1 MAQPLI
7 ERIVADFEVDA
18 PDWTTFDFENFSRN
32 KRLWDYQQNA
42 LQGAMKALWKY
53 YEDFRDYRTNEADDY
68 DDANKNA
75 NVFRKSKLW
84 SCYEDNGLAENLDY
98 RLDKKN
104 VGVLSEYFT
113 VNADKIAF
121 KNFINRMSF
130 WMATGSGKTLVI
142 VKLIHLLH
150 TLITR
155 QEIPANDIL
164 VLAHREELLEQ
175 FRVHVREFN
184 AANFGV
190 YIRLRDLK
198 EYGSAKQ
205 SNPELFTGDEVTV
218 FTYRSDNIGFEQKD
232 KIIDFRNYENGGEWY
247 VLLDEAH
254 KGDKEESKRQHIYS
268 ILSRNGFLFNFS
280 ATFTDPRDIYTTV
293 SNFNL
298 AEFVSRGYGKHISIL
313 KRQILEFRKGE
324 DFDDEEKQKIVL
336 QSLLMLTLV
345 TRASDKARAVNAE
358 LFHKPLLITLV
369 NSVNTEDAD
378 LKLFFR
384 ELERIARDAV
394 SDDLFQSAKDELW
407 EELKDG
413 IEWMFEGET
422 HLFSQNDYDA
432 LTIEDVRQSVFNTN
446 AKGAIEVLRRPS
458 DRKEIAFKIQNAERP
473 FALIKIGDVLDWLKN
488 DLSSYEIEETFNDE
502 GYFENLNEDS
512 SDIKILMGSRTFY
525 EGWDSNRPNVI
536 NFINIGTGTDARKF
550 VLQSI
555 GRGVRVE
562 PLPHKRRR
570 IAQLLNAK
578 EIDQMTFQ
586 AAKAPAALLESLFIF
601 GTNRDALEKVVEELK
616 KEKLEKS
623 YKIELDKNTDI
634 TLKPLLIPTYRNA
647 ANPIIT
653 QKTPKKFEV
662 LPSEIEVLKNYVDFV
677 GDDNVLLLRHRTAP
691 KDFLSLQQTI
701 ADVDKYYEKDKDARA
716 FKNVDLLWENLIGY
730 FNLTPKEFYRFKE
743 LEDEITHYKQILVTM
758 KDISDVDELKRQ
770 IDKVKNFKDVE
781 AEKARLKELYQ
792 QNKITLDEL
801 LEQTGLVAK
810 SSDETAEYTYN
821 GAKLV
826 IKRFASHYYVPSI
839 VSTVEKVSFIKHIVK
854 VESER
859 IFLERLSHYLGR
871 ANRFGEFD
879 DWAFS
884 KLDEFLDNVVIPY
897 VDKLKNI
904 NRNFN
909 PDFIFWLKRGEDYS
923 IVLVDPKGIQNTGG
937 FAYKMDGYIEL
948 FTENKK
954 PKVFKFGDL
963 KVRVFAFL
971 FTKDKNIVGAEV
983 YPQFWID
990 KMDDILDKVLA
1001 ETGN

>member
-1 MAQPLI
+1 MAQPLL

-18 PDWTTFDFENFSRN
+18 PNWTTFDFENFSRH

-42 LQGAMKALWKY
+42 LQGALKALWKY
-53 YEDFRDYRTNEADDY
+53 YEDYRDYQPNEADDY
-68 DDANKNA
+68 DDAFKNA
-75 NVFRKSKLW
+75 NEFRKGKLW
-84 SCYEDNGLAENLDY
+84 TCYEDNGLSESLEY
-98 RLDKKN
+98 KLDKKN
-104 VGVLSEYFT
+104 ARILSEYFT
-113 VNADKIAF
+113 VNTDRIAF

-130 WMATGSGKTLVI
+130 WMATGAGKTLVI

-150 TLITR
+150 SLIAR
-155 QEIPANDIL
+155 REIPASDIL

-175 FRVHVREFN
+175 FRAHVREFN

-198 EYGSAKQ
+198 EYATAKQ
-205 SNPELFTGDEVTV
+205 SNPSLFNDDELTV

-232 KIIDFRNYENGGEWY
+232 KIIDFRNYENGGKWY

-280 ATFTDPRDIYTTV
+280 ATFTDPRDIYTTI

-313 KRQILEFRKGE
+313 KRQILEFRKSG
-324 DFDDEEKQKIVL
+324 DFSDEEKQKIVL
-336 QSLLMLTLV
+336 QSLLLLTII
-345 TRASDKARAVNAE
+345 TRASDKVRALNAG

-384 ELERIARDAV
+384 ELERIAKDTV
-394 SDDLFQSAKDELW
+394 SSELFQAAKAELW

-413 IEWMFEGET
+413 VEWMFEGET
-422 HLFSQNDYDA
+422 LLFSQNDFDA
-432 LTIEDVRQSVFNTN
+432 LKIEDVRQAVFNTN
-446 AKGAIEVLRRPS
+446 LKGAIEVVRRPS
-458 DRKEIAFKIQNAERP
+458 DRKEIAFKIQNAEQP
-473 FALIKIGDVLDWLKN
+473 FALIKIGDISEWLKT
-488 DLSSYEIEETFNDE
+488 DLAGYEISETFNDE
-502 GYFENLNEDS
+502 GYFENLNQDA

-536 NFINIGTGTDARKF
+536 NFVNIGTGTDARKF

-562 PLPHKRRR
+562 PLPNKRRR

-578 EIDQMTFQ
+578 EIEQATFQ
-586 AAKAPAALLESLFIF
+586 AVKTPAALLESLFIL

-616 KEKLEKS
+616 KEKLEKT

-634 TLKPLLIPTYRNA
+634 TLKPLLIPKYRA
-647 ANPIIT
+647 ASNPIIT
-653 QKTPKKFEV
+653 QRTPKKFEV
-662 LPSEIEVLKNYVDFV
+662 LPAEIEVLKDYLDFV
-677 GDDNVLLLRHRTAP
+677 GDDNVLLLRHRTEP

-701 ADVDKYYEKDKDARA
+701 ADIEKYYEQDQTARA
-716 FKNVDLLWENLIGY
+716 FKNIGLLWQNLIGY
-730 FNLTPKEFYRFKE
+730 FNLIPQEFYRFEE
-743 LEDEITHYKQILVTM
+743 LDGEISHYQQILVTM
-758 KDISDVDELKRQ
+758 KDIRDVDDLKKQ
-770 IDKVKNFKDVE
+770 IAKVKDFRS
-781 AEKARLKELYQ
+781 AEERKAEYEKQFNE
-792 QNKITLDEL
+792 KHITLAEYTEKVMQL
-801 LEQTGLVAK
+801 AK
-810 SSDETAEYTYN
+810 SIEETAEYSYE
-821 GAKLV
+821 GATLE
-826 IKRFASHYYVPSI
+826 IRRFASHYYVPSI

-859 IFLERLSHYLGR
+859 IFLERLSDYLGR
-871 ANRFGEFD
+871 ANKFTEFD

-884 KLDEFLDNVVIPY
+884 KLDESLDQVVIPY
-897 VDKLKNI
+897 VDKLKNT

-909 PDFIFWLKRGEDYS
+909 PDFIFWLKRGNDYS
-923 IVLVDPKGIQNTGG
+923 IILVDPKGIQNTGG

-948 FTENKK
+948 FTDGDKQ
-954 PKVFKFGDL
+954 KVFQFGDL
-963 KVRVFAFL
+963 NVRVFAFL
-971 FTKDKNIVGAEV
+971 FTKDRNVVGAGI

-990 KMDDILDKVLA
+990 KMDDVLDKVLA
-1001 ETGN
+1001 AN

>member
-1 MAQPLI
+1 MAQPLL

-18 PDWTTFDFENFSRN
+18 PNWATFDFENFSRH

-53 YEDFRDYRTNEADDY
+53 YEDYRDYQTNEAENY
-68 DDANKNA
+68 DDATKNS
-75 NVFRKSKLW
+75 NGLRKGKLW
-84 SCYEDNGLAENLDY
+84 SCYEDNGLSESLDY
-98 RLDKKN
+98 KLDKKN
-104 VGVLSEYFT
+104 VRVLSEYFT
-113 VNADKIAF
+113 VNNDKIAF

-150 TLITR
+150 SLITR
-155 QEIPANDIL
+155 REIPANDIL

-175 FRVHVREFN
+175 FRAHVREFN

-198 EYGSAKQ
+198 EYSNAKQ
-205 SNPELFTGDEVTV
+205 SNPLLFTGDELTI

-232 KIIDFRNYENGGEWY
+232 KIIDFRNYENGGKWY

-254 KGDKEESKRQHIYS
+254 KGDKEDSKRQHIYS

-293 SNFNL
+293 ANFNL

-313 KRQILEFRKGE
+313 KRQILEFRRNE
-324 DFDDEEKQKIVL
+324 DFSDEEKQKIVL
-336 QSLLMLTLV
+336 QSLLMLTII
-345 TRASDKARAVNAE
+345 TRASDKVRAVDAG

-384 ELERIARDAV
+384 ELERIAKDIV
-394 SDDLFQSAKDELW
+394 SGELFQSAKDELW

-422 HLFSQNDYDA
+422 LLFSQNDFDA
-432 LTIEDVRQSVFNTN
+432 LEIEDVRQAIFNTN
-446 AKGAIEVLRRPS
+446 VKGAIEVVRRPS
-458 DRKEIAFKIQNAERP
+458 DRKEIAFKIQNAEKP
-473 FALIKIGDVLDWLKN
+473 FALIKIGDISEWLKT
-488 DLSSYEIEETFNDE
+488 DLAGYEIIETFNDE
-502 GYFENLNEDS
+502 GYFENLNKDA

-536 NFINIGTGTDARKF
+536 NFVNIGTGTDAKKF

-562 PLPHKRRR
+562 PLPNKRRR

-578 EIDQMTFQ
+578 ETDQATFQ
-586 AAKAPAALLESLFIF
+586 AVKMPAALLESLFIF

-616 KEKLEKS
+616 KEKLEKT

-634 TLKPLLIPTYRNA
+634 TLKPLLIPTYRA
-647 ANPIIT
+647 ASHPIIAD
-653 QKTPKKFEV
+653 KTPKKFEV
-662 LPSEIEVLKNYVDFV
+662 LPAEIDVLKNYIDFV
-677 GDDNVLLLRHRTAP
+677 GDDNVLLLRHRTEP
-691 KDFLSLQQTI
+691 KDFLSFQQTI
-701 ADVDKYYEKDKDARA
+701 ADDEKYYEKDRNARP
-716 FKNVDLLWENLIGY
+716 FKNIGLLWQNLIGY
-730 FNLTPKEFYRFKE
+730 FNLIPQEFHCFKE
-743 LEDEITHYKQILVTM
+743 LENEISHYKQILVTM
-758 KDISDVDELKRQ
+758 KDIADVEELKKQ
-770 IDKVKNFKDVE
+770 IEKVKNFRSAEIQE
-781 AEKARLKELYQ
+781 AE
-792 QNKITLDEL
+792 LDEL
-801 LEQTGLVAK
+801 LDQGKIGRQEYKAK
-810 SSDETAEYTYN
+810 LKELTKSTDETTEYTYN
-821 GAKLV
+821 GAKLE

-839 VSTVEKVSFIKHIVK
+839 VSTVEKVSFIKHIIK

-859 IFLERLSHYLGR
+859 IFLERLSDYLGR
-871 ANRFGEFD
+871 ANKFTEFD

-884 KLDEFLDNVVIPY
+884 KLDESLDAVVIPY
-897 VDKLKNI
+897 VDKLKNT

-909 PDFIFWLKRGEDYS
+909 PDFIFWLKRGNDYS
-923 IVLVDPKGIQNTGG
+923 IVLVDPKGIQHTGG
-937 FAYKMDGYIEL
+937 FAYKMDGYVEL
-948 FTENKK
+948 FTDGDK
-954 PKVFKFGDL
+954 PKKFKYGNFN
-963 KVRVFAFL
+963 VRVFAFL
-971 FTKDKNIVGAEV
+971 FTKDKNVVGAGS
-983 YPQFWID
+983 YSQFWID
-990 KMDDILDKVLA
+990 KMDDVLDKVVA
-1001 ETGN
+1001 CT

>member
-1 MAQPLI
+1 MAQPLL
-7 ERIVADFEVDA
+7 EKIVCDFDVDA
-18 PDWTTFDFENFSRN
+18 PNWMTFDFENFSRH

-53 YEDFRDYRTNEADDY
+53 YEDYRDYQPNEESD
-68 DDANKNA
+68 KA
-75 NVFRKSKLW
+75 NVFRKGKFW
-84 SCYEDNGLAENLDY
+84 SCYEDNGLSENLDY
-98 RLDKKN
+98 KLDKKN
-104 VGVLSEYFT
+104 AAILSEYFP
-113 VNADKIAF
+113 VNNDKIAF
-121 KNFINRMSF
+121 RNFINRMSF

-150 TLITR
+150 ALITR

-175 FRVHVREFN
+175 FRAHVREFN

-198 EYGSAKQ
+198 DYSNAKQ
-205 SNPELFTGDEVTV
+205 SNPTLFTGDELTV
-218 FTYRSDNIGFEQKD
+218 FTYRSDNIGFEQKE
-232 KIIDFRNYENGGEWY
+232 KIVDFKNYENAGKWY

-313 KRQILEFRKGE
+313 KQQILAFRDNA
-324 DFDDEEKQKIVL
+324 DFSDEEKQKIVL
-336 QSLLMLTLV
+336 QSLLMLTLI
-345 TRASDKARAVNAE
+345 TKQSEKARAVNTE

-384 ELERIARDAV
+384 ELERIAKGDVEHAM
-394 SDDLFQSAKDELW
+394 FQSAKTALW

-413 IEWMFEGET
+413 IEWMFENEE
-422 HLFSQNDYDA
+422 LFFSQNDFDA
-432 LTIEDVRQSVFNTN
+432 LVIEDVRQAVFNTN
-446 AKGAIEVLRRPS
+446 AKGAIEVVRRPS
-458 DRKEIAFKIQNAERP
+458 DRKEIAFKIQNAEKP
-473 FALIKIGDVLDWLKN
+473 FALIKIGDISDWLKT
-488 DLSSYEIEETFNDE
+488 DLAGYEIIETFNDE
-502 GYFENLNEDS
+502 GYFENLNQAA

-536 NFINIGTGTDARKF
+536 NFINIGTGTDAKKF

-562 PLPHKRRR
+562 PLPKKRRR

-578 EIDQMTFQ
+578 EIDTATFQ
-586 AAKAPAALLESLFIF
+586 AVKTPAALLESLFIF

-616 KEKLEKS
+616 KEKLEKT
-623 YKIELDKNTDI
+623 YTIELDKNTDI
-634 TLKPLLIPTYRNA
+634 TLKPLLIPTYRTA
-647 ANPIIT
+647 SEPIVT

-662 LPSEIEVLKNYVDFV
+662 VPAEMEVLKRYMDFV
-677 GDDNVLLLRHRTAP
+677 GDDNIFLLRHRTEP
-691 KDFLSLQQTI
+691 KDFASLQQTL
-701 ADVDKYYEKDKDARA
+701 ADEKTYYEKDRNARA
-716 FKNVDLLWENLIGY
+716 FKNIGLLWQNLIGY
-730 FNLTPKEFYRFKE
+730 FNVIPKEFQGFKE
-743 LEDEITHYKQILVTM
+743 LEDEISHYKKILVTM
-758 KDISDVDELKRQ
+758 KDISDVDELKKQ
-770 IDKVKNFKDVE
+770 IEKVKNFRSAEQEE
-781 AEKARLKELYQ
+781 AELDKLLDKGKIDRQEYKDRLKQL
-792 QNKITLDEL
+792 
-801 LEQTGLVAK
+801 AK
-810 SSDETAEYTYN
+810 SSDETAEFAYD
-821 GAKLV
+821 GAKLE

-839 VSTVEKVSFIKHIVK
+839 ISMAEKVSFIKHIVK

-859 IFLERLSHYLGR
+859 IFLERLSDYLGKS
-871 ANRFGEFD
+871 NKFTEFD

-884 KLDEFLDNVVIPY
+884 KLDESLDNVVIPY
-897 VDKLKNI
+897 VDKLKNT

-909 PDFIFWLKRGEDYS
+909 PDFIFWLKRSNDYS

-948 FTENKK
+948 FTEENK
-954 PKVFKFGDL
+954 PKKFEFGKF

-971 FTKDKNIVGAEV
+971 FTKDRNIVGAGI

-990 KMDDILDKVLA
+990 KMDDVIEKVLG
-1001 ETGN
+1001 ETQSQD

>member
-1 MAQPLI
+1 MAQPLL
-7 ERIVADFEVDA
+7 EKIVADFEVDA

-53 YEDFRDYRTNEADDY
+53 YEDYRDYQPNEADSY
-68 DDANKNA
+68 DDATKNS
-75 NVFRKSKLW
+75 NIFRKGKLW
-84 SCYEDNGLAENLDY
+84 SCYEDNGLSENLDY
-98 RLDKKN
+98 KLDKKN
-104 VGVLSEYFT
+104 VGILSEYFT

-150 TLITR
+150 ALITR

-164 VLAHREELLEQ
+164 VLAHREELLDQ
-175 FRVHVREFN
+175 FRAHVREFN

-198 EYGSAKQ
+198 EYGNVKQ
-205 SNPELFTGDEVTV
+205 SNPELFTGDELTV
-218 FTYRSDNIGFEQKD
+218 FTYRSDNIGFEQKE

-280 ATFTDPRDIYTTV
+280 ATFTDPRDVYTTV

-313 KRQILEFRKGE
+313 KRQILEFKRGE
-324 DFDDEEKQKIVL
+324 DFNDAEKQKIVL
-336 QSLLMLTLV
+336 QSLLMLAIA
-345 TRASDKARAVNAE
+345 TRAGDKARSIKAD

-384 ELERIARDAV
+384 ELERIAKDAV
-394 SDDLFQSAKDELW
+394 SGDLFQAAKDELW
-407 EELKDG
+407 GELKDG
-413 IEWMFEGET
+413 IEWMFEDET
-422 HLFSQNDYDA
+422 LIFSQNDFDA

-446 AKGAIEVLRRPS
+446 VKGAIEVVRRPS
-458 DRKEIAFKIQNAERP
+458 DRKEIAFKVQNAEKP
-473 FALIKIGDVLDWLKN
+473 FALIKIGDISDWLKT
-488 DLSSYEIEETFNDE
+488 DLAGYEINETFSDE
-502 GYFENLNEDS
+502 GYFENLNEDT

-536 NFINIGTGTDARKF
+536 NFINIGTGTDAKKF

-578 EIDQMTFQ
+578 EINQATFQ
-586 AAKAPAALLESLFIF
+586 AAKTPAALLESLFVF

-616 KEKLEKS
+616 KEKLEKT

-634 TLKPLLIPTYRNA
+634 TLKPLLIPTYRTA
-647 ANPIIT
+647 SNPIIT
-653 QKTPKKFEV
+653 QQTPKKFEV
-662 LPSEIEVLKNYVDFV
+662 LPSEIDVLKNYLDFV
-677 GDDNVLLLRHRTAP
+677 GDDGVLLLRHRTAP
-691 KDFLSLQQTI
+691 KDFLSLQQTV
-701 ADVDKYYEKDKDARA
+701 ADVDKYYEKDQDARA
-716 FKNVDLLWENLIGY
+716 FKDIGLLWQNLIGY
-730 FNLTPKEFYRFKE
+730 FNLTPKEFDRFKE
-743 LEDEITHYKQILVTM
+743 LEDEISHYKQILVTM
-758 KDISDVDELKRQ
+758 KDISEVEELKKK
-770 IDKVKNFKDVE
+770 IDVVKNFRSAEAQE
-781 AEKARLKELYQ
+781 AELDQLLDEGKINREEYKARLKDL
-792 QNKITLDEL
+792 
-801 LEQTGLVAK
+801 AK
-810 SSDETAEYTYN
+810 NADETAEYTYD

-859 IFLERLSHYLGR
+859 IFLERLSDYLGR

-884 KLDEFLDNVVIPY
+884 KLDESLDNVVIPY
-897 VDKLKNI
+897 VDKLKNT

-909 PDFIFWLKRGEDYS
+909 PDFIFWLKRGDDYS
-923 IVLVDPKGIQNTGG
+923 IVLVDPKGIQNVGG
-937 FAYKMDGYIEL
+937 FAYKMDGYVEL
-948 FTENKK
+948 FTEDSK
-954 PKVFKFGDL
+954 PKVFKVGNL

-971 FTKDKNIVGAEV
+971 FTRDRNVVGSGS
-983 YPQFWID
+983 YHQFWID
-990 KMDDILDKVLA
+990 KMDDALDKVLA
-1001 ETGN
+1001 ET

>member
-1 MAQPLI
+1 MAQPLL

-18 PDWTTFDFENFSRN
+18 PNWTTFDFEYFSRH

-53 YEDFRDYRTNEADDY
+53 YADYRDYQPNEADNY
-68 DDANKNA
+68 DDASKNA
-75 NVFRKSKLW
+75 NGFRKGKLW
-84 SCYEDNGLAENLDY
+84 SCYEDNGLSENLDY
-98 RLDKKN
+98 KLEKKN
-104 VGVLSEYFT
+104 VRVLSEYFT
-113 VNADKIAF
+113 VNNDKVAF

-142 VKLIHLLH
+142 VKLVQLLH
-150 TLITR
+150 SLITR

-175 FRVHVREFN
+175 FRAHVREFN

-198 EYGSAKQ
+198 EYSSAKR
-205 SNPELFTGDEVTV
+205 SNPSLFNGDELTV
-218 FTYRSDNIGFEQKD
+218 FTYRSDNIGLEQKD
-232 KIIDFRNYENGGEWY
+232 KIIDFRNYENGGKWY

-293 SNFNL
+293 ANFNL

-313 KRQILEFRKGE
+313 KRQILEFRRNE
-324 DFDDEEKQKIVL
+324 DFSDEEKQKIVL
-336 QSLLMLTLV
+336 QSLLMLTV
-345 TRASDKARAVNAE
+345 VARASERARGVNAE

-384 ELERIARDAV
+384 ELERIAKDIV
-394 SDDLFQSAKDELW
+394 SGDLFQSAKDELW

-413 IEWMFEGET
+413 LEWMFEGET
-422 HLFSQNDYDA
+422 LLFSQNDFDA
-432 LTIEDVRQSVFNTN
+432 LKIEDVRQAVFNTN
-446 AKGAIEVLRRPS
+446 VKGAIEVVRRPS

-473 FALIKIGDVLDWLKN
+473 FALIKIGDISGWLKT
-488 DLSSYEIEETFNDE
+488 DLAGYEVIETFNDE
-502 GYFENLNEDS
+502 GYFENLNKDA

-536 NFINIGTGTDARKF
+536 NFVNIGTGTDAKKF

-562 PLPHKRRR
+562 PLPNKRRR

-578 EIDQMTFQ
+578 EIDQATFQ
-586 AAKAPAALLESLFIF
+586 AVKTPAALLESLFIF
-601 GTNRDALEKVVEELK
+601 GTNRDSLEKVVEELK
-616 KEKLEKS
+616 KEKPEKT

-634 TLKPLLIPTYRNA
+634 TLKPLLIPTYRTA
-647 ANPIIT
+647 SHPIVAD
-653 QKTPKKFEV
+653 KTPKKFEV
-662 LPSEIEVLKNYVDFV
+662 LPSEIEVLKTYLDFV
-677 GDDNVLLLRHRTAP
+677 GDDNVLLLRHRTEP
-691 KDFLSLQQTI
+691 KDFLSLRQTI
-701 ADVDKYYEKDKDARA
+701 TDVETYYEKDQNARA
-716 FKNVDLLWENLIGY
+716 FKNIGLLWQNLIGY
-730 FNLTPKEFYRFKE
+730 FNLIPKEFHRFKE
-743 LEDEITHYKQILVTM
+743 LEDEISHYKQILVTM
-758 KDISDVDELKRQ
+758 KDISDVDELKKQ
-770 IDKVKNFKDVE
+770 IAVVKNFKSAEIQE
-781 AEKARLKELYQ
+781 AELDELLDKGKIDRQEYKARLKELAK
-792 QNKITLDEL
+792 N
-801 LEQTGLVAK
+801 TGEA
-810 SSDETAEYTYN
+810 AEYTYD
-821 GAKLV
+821 GAKLE

-839 VSTVEKVSFIKHIVK
+839 VSTVEKVNFIKHIVK

-859 IFLERLSHYLGR
+859 IFLERLSDYLGG
-871 ANRFGEFD
+871 ANKFTEFD

-884 KLDEFLDNVVIPY
+884 KLDESLDNVVIPY
-897 VDKLKNI
+897 VDKLKNS

-909 PDFIFWLKRGEDYS
+909 PDFIFWLKRGNDYS

-948 FTENKK
+948 FTDGDR
-954 PKVFKFGDL
+954 PKRFKFDNL
-963 KVRVFAFL
+963 NVRVFASL
-971 FTKDKNIVGAEV
+971 FTKDRNVVGAGI

-990 KMDDILDKVLA
+990 KMDDVLDKVLA
-1001 ETGN
+1001 ET

>member
-1 MAQPLI
+1 MAQPLL
-7 ERIVADFEVDA
+7 ERIVSDFEVDA
-18 PDWTTFDFENFSRN
+18 PEWTTFDFENFSLN

-53 YEDFRDYRTNEADDY
+53 YQDYRDYQPNESDDY
-68 DDANKNA
+68 DNAAKNA
-75 NVFRKSKLW
+75 NSFRRGKLW
-84 SCYEDNGLAENLDY
+84 SCYEDNGLSENLDY
-98 RLDKKN
+98 KLDKKN
-104 VGVLSEYFT
+104 VRILSEYFT
-113 VNADKIAF
+113 VNNDKIAF

-150 TLITR
+150 ALITR

-175 FRVHVREFN
+175 FRAHVREFN

-198 EYGSAKQ
+198 EYGNVKQ
-205 SNPELFTGDEVTV
+205 SNPELFASDELTV

-232 KIIDFRNYENGGEWY
+232 KLIDFRNYENGGEWY

-280 ATFTDPRDIYTTV
+280 ATFTDPRDIYTTIA
-293 SNFNL
+293 NFNL

-313 KRQILEFRKGE
+313 KRQILEFKKGE
-324 DFDDEEKQKIVL
+324 DIGDEEKQKIVL
-336 QSLLMLTLV
+336 QSLLMLAIV
-345 TRASDKARAVNAE
+345 TRAGDKARAAKSE

-369 NSVNTEDAD
+369 NSVNVEDAD

-384 ELERIARDAV
+384 EIERIAKDAV
-394 SDDLFQSAKDELW
+394 SSNLFQSAKDELW

-413 IEWMFEGET
+413 VEWMFEGET
-422 HLFSQNDYDA
+422 LLFSQNDFDA
-432 LTIEDVRQSVFNTN
+432 LTIEDVRQSVFNTSV
-446 AKGAIEVLRRPS
+446 KGAIEVVRRPS
-458 DRKEIAFKIQNAERP
+458 DRKEIAFKVQNAEKP
-473 FALIKIGDVLDWLKN
+473 FALIKIGDISEWLKT
-488 DLSSYEIEETFNDE
+488 DLVGYEIIETFNDE
-502 GYFENLNEDS
+502 GYFENLNDDT

-536 NFINIGTGTDARKF
+536 NFINIGTGTDAKKF
-550 VLQSI
+550 VLQSV

-562 PLPHKRRR
+562 PLPNKRRR
-570 IAQLLNAK
+570 LTQLLNAK
-578 EIDQMTFQ
+578 EIDQATFQ

-616 KEKLEKS
+616 KEKLEKT

-634 TLKPLLIPTYRNA
+634 TLKPLLIPTYRTA
-647 ANPIIT
+647 SNPIIT

-662 LPSEIEVLKNYVDFV
+662 LPSEIDVLKNYLDFV
-677 GDDNVLLLRHRTAP
+677 GDDSVLLLRHRTAP
-691 KDFLSLQQTI
+691 KDFLSLQQTV
-701 ADVDKYYEKDKDARA
+701 ADVETYYEKDRNARA
-716 FKNVDLLWENLIGY
+716 FKDIGLLWQNLIGY
-730 FNLTPKEFYRFKE
+730 FNLIPREFDGFKE

-758 KDISDVDELKRQ
+758 KDISDVNELKRQ
-770 IDKVKNFKDVE
+770 IDVVKNFRSAETQE
-781 AEKARLKELYQ
+781 AE
-792 QNKITLDEL
+792 LDEL
-801 LEQTGLVAK
+801 LDKGEIDRQEYKVRLKAIAK
-810 SSDETAEYTYN
+810 STNETAEYTYD
-821 GAKLV
+821 GAKLE

-839 VSTVEKVSFIKHIVK
+839 VSTVEKVNFIKHIVK

-859 IFLERLSHYLGR
+859 IFLERISDYLGR
-871 ANRFGEFD
+871 ANKFSEFD

-884 KLDEFLDNVVIPY
+884 KLDESLDNVVIPY
-897 VDKLKNI
+897 VDKFKNT

-909 PDFIFWLKRGEDYS
+909 PDFIFWLKRGDNYS

-948 FTENKK
+948 FTDGSK
-954 PKVFKFGDL
+954 PKVFKYSNFN
-963 KVRVFAFL
+963 VRVFAFL
-971 FTKDKNIVGAEV
+971 FTKDKSVVGGGV

-990 KMDDILDKVLA
+990 KMDDVLDKVLA
-1001 ETGN
+1001 ET